1 MNTRV
6 LSMNKWKCT
15 NLFVNRGCKK
25 NPHKQINKHKTHI
38 NREERIAEV
47 SNCESS
53 KHVSTARDGEDPT
66 NFNWKGAFVYL
77 LETFEFTK
85 ANSDRNFWK
94 MKRFCD
100 IQTLKIKIPSSVRQ
114 FQIHYGYQQLRES
127 RCYCPNKLPYWE
139 KSEVNVLGCPTS
151 NSVSSSAI

>member
-1 MNTRV
+1 
-6 LSMNKWKCT
+6 MNKWKCT

-85 ANSDRNFWK
+85 RQIAIEIFEKWEDFAIYRHWKLRYPPVWDNFK
-94 MKRFCD
+94 YIMV
-100 IQTLKIKIPSSVRQ
+100 T
-114 FQIHYGYQQLRES
+114 
-127 RCYCPNKLPYWE
+127 N
-139 KSEVNVLGCPTS
+139 N
-151 NSVSSSAI
+151 